1 MLDINYKNIV
11 EDAIKKNIKY
21 YEPFTSLDISNQCKQ
36 INPYL
41 RHKDV
46 SQFVHEYMN
55 KCFENNTTNYIS
67 TTINVNNNLNRTTL
81 YHPKWESNLF
91 LAYDEDRRNLKPI
104 PTKRDPLSIPIVHSL
119 ILKEIDRFGLIGAHD
134 ADIRYSL
141 SLNHGIYPKETQES
155 IEDLIASNKI
165 QLKDGRLYLSTIKIP
180 VTTVKSNKDI
190 KVSSNSP
197 KSGMD
202 FLPENLRNLIKM
214 FHQRQ

>member
-119 ILKEIDRFGLIGAHD
+119 ILKEIDRFGLIFLLVRLLH
-134 ADIRYSL
+134 RYRFLRSL
-141 SLNHGIYPKETQES
+141 PRERYLFFDKQ
-155 IEDLIASNKI
+155 LILPYAGNP
-165 QLKDGRLYLSTIKIP
+165 GRLKIHF
-180 VTTVKSNKDI
+180 
-190 KVSSNSP
+190 
-197 KSGMD
+197 
-202 FLPENLRNLIKM
+202 FLRALI
-214 FHQRQ
+214 